1 MKKYIDCQCKRVN
14 MFFEEDYESLKAK
27 DSLMKRYP
35 ELKNIEKTVPSKKE
49 FVQKLTLAMK
59 F

>member
-1 MKKYIDCQCKRVN
+1 MKSYIDCESKRVN
-14 MFFEEDYESLKAK
+14 LFFEEDYESLKAK
-27 DSLMKRYP
+27 DALIKRYP
-35 ELKNIEKTVPSKKE
+35 ELKNIEKAVPSKKE